1 MFYKVVESGLSS
13 KIPDSSVMPVIIP
26 SGFQLVKT
34 SFSSRLAH
42 VSDIN

>member
-34 SFSSRLAH
+34 FFSSRLAH